1 MRLGERH
8 CCHMLP
14 SWKQKAL
21 ITVNGSPKPPS
32 TSGEWFQAP
41 KIANLHLHSSCT
53 KDHKGLSLLLVPP
66 GLFFSIYNSCF
77 SHVACILHCFV
88 SFCISALCCCIL
100 FLYAFR
106 QLGLGWFV
114 WFFFW
119 RSSFFV
125 FLRICDAQLGIWKVF
140 TEVFAMLSPA
150 QQWTVVRHAW
160 HSNIFSCVI
169 ACTQCCV
176 SKGSLC
182 TFKCCV
188 LFPKVVPLIRFIEI
202 LQTKTFRLS
211 DWATHARTHK
221 KKWSKRSLR
230 LKLPEPFFLVTRLC
244 SNAQFQWKTKDQD
257 ANGGNELKYT
267 HSCRTVT
274 GFSIIMTK
282 PLGR

>member
-106 QLGLGWFV
+106 LLGLGWFV
-114 WFFFW
+114 WFFF
-119 RSSFFV
+119 
-125 FLRICDAQLGIWKVF
+125 LKVF
-140 TEVFAMLSPA
+140 IFCVFTYLWCPVGYLKSVHWSFRNALTCSAMD
-150 QQWTVVRHAW
+150 
-160 HSNIFSCVI
+160 SCK
-169 ACTQCCV
+169 A
-176 SKGSLC
+176 
-182 TFKCCV
+182 
-188 LFPKVVPLIRFIEI
+188 
-202 LQTKTFRLS
+202 RL
-211 DWATHARTHK
+211 A
-221 KKWSKRSLR
+221 
-230 LKLPEPFFLVTRLC
+230 
-244 SNAQFQWKTKDQD
+244 
-257 ANGGNELKYT
+257 
-267 HSCRTVT
+267 
-274 GFSIIMTK
+274 
-282 PLGR
+282 

>member
-1 MRLGERH
+1 
-8 CCHMLP
+8 
-14 SWKQKAL
+14 
-21 ITVNGSPKPPS
+21 
-32 TSGEWFQAP
+32 
-41 KIANLHLHSSCT
+41 
-53 KDHKGLSLLLVPP
+53 
-66 GLFFSIYNSCF
+66 
-77 SHVACILHCFV
+77 
-88 SFCISALCCCIL
+88 L

-106 QLGLGWFV
+106 LLGLGWFV

-119 RSSFFV
+119 SSFFV
-125 FLRICDAQLGIWKVF
+125 FLRICDAQLSIWKVF

-221 KKWSKRSLR
+221 KKVNAVYDWSCLNRFSWSRYFVPMPSFNEKQKIRTLMVGMNSNTPIHAELWPVFRS
-230 LKLPEPFFLVTRLC
+230 
-244 SNAQFQWKTKDQD
+244 
-257 ANGGNELKYT
+257 
-267 HSCRTVT
+267 
-274 GFSIIMTK
+274 
-282 PLGR
+282 